1 MDMRGTGREKDSVSG
16 HAEGCVEAT
25 AGEVIA
31 VIFTGDNAYRDYV
44 YRRVMNERTYG
55 ATAGDSFWMGYG
67 DYDEVDPF
75 ARYREPQE
83 SKPFTVPAWRE
94 RINKAKRDIEKHKSE
109 QRVQLLAETITDET
123 IFSEIEVIRKWARSL
138 RQPTQSQTGSRELTQ
153 AETN

>member
-16 HAEGCVEAT
+16 HAEGCGEA
-25 AGEVIA
+25 AASEVIA
-31 VIFTGDNAYRDYV
+31 VIFTGDNAYRDHV

-75 ARYREPQE
+75 ARYREQEE
-83 SKPFTVPAWRE
+83 SKPITVPAWRE
-94 RINKAKRDIEKHKSE
+94 RIAKAKRDIEKHKSE
-109 QRVQLLAETITDET
+109 QRVQLLAEELTDET

-153 AETN
+153 VGTS